1 MAGHMSLLQDC
12 YGLLGGLK
20 PGMAGSGNCESLFTL
35 LKTNKMIAERYLA
48 RHFSSALR
56 PLGEG
61 ELDNAN
67 WAPATENPA
76 DGPTQVRSDVV
87 TLPRLLGSGH
97 LNPGSSRPLKGV
109 AWRDKGGRGAYGD

>member
-48 RHFSSALR
+48 RHFSSAQQALE
-56 PLGEG
+56 EG
-61 ELDNAN
+61 DLEDAFWL
-67 WAPATENPA
+67 PGTENPA
-76 DGPTQVRSDVV
+76 DSLTKVRSEMAP
-87 TLPRLLGSGH
+87 LLRL
-97 LNPGSSRPLKGV
+97 
-109 AWRDKGGRGAYGD
+109 